1 MHGLYAA
8 LHQSNEWLKGI
19 GLENKDVVFGFLF
32 GVLAYFAQAIA
43 RGQAE
48 ARQRRDQLF
57 SVLTQLLDLKSQ
69 IAIVRAEAVN
79 TGESVTYAPRLRA
92 LAEQMTR
99 SAGRALELSD
109 GGVSLKNADDA
120 ALVAEGFGI
129 TDHPEADRLW
139 QAALKLAKDP
149 VRHFG
154 IHEAYMM
161 QLYDRYHL
169 AEAAQSFEVFRAALS
184 ANHAA
189 PDHLGRAF
197 YAQAI
202 REYSVG
208 LRTEGREHL
217 NSAWTAYAKSDNQVL
232 KNRRFT
238 EVNAALTQ
246 LGEPPLA
253 AA

>member
-1 MHGLYAA
+1 MDGLYAA
-8 LHQSNEWLKGI
+8 LQQSNEWLKGI

-48 ARQRRDQLF
+48 ARQKRDQLF

-69 IAIVRAEAVN
+69 IAIVRAEAVD

-92 LAEQMTR
+92 LADQMTR
-99 SAGRALELSD
+99 SAARALELSD
-109 GGVSLKNADDA
+109 GGALLQNADDA

-129 TDHPEADRLW
+129 TAHPETDRLW
-139 QAALKLAKDP
+139 EAALKLAKDP

-161 QLYDRYHL
+161 QLYDRYRL
-169 AEAAQSFEVFRAALS
+169 TEAAQSFERFRAALS
-184 ANHAA
+184 ANQAA
-189 PDHLGRAF
+189 ADHMGRAF

-208 LRTEGREHL
+208 LRIEGRDHL
-217 NSAWTAYAKSDNQVL
+217 EAAWAAYARSGNQAL
-232 KNRRFT
+232 KNRRFA

-246 LGEPPLA
+246 LGEAPLA

>member
-1 MHGLYAA
+1 MDGLYAA

-19 GLENKDVVFGFLF
+19 GLENKDLVFGFLF
-32 GVLAYFAQAIA
+32 GILAYFAQAIA

-48 ARQRRDQLF
+48 ARQKRDQLF
-57 SVLTQLLDLKSQ
+57 SVLTQLLELKSQ
-69 IAIVRAEAVN
+69 IAIVRAEAVD
-79 TGESVTYAPRLRA
+79 TGEGVTYAPRLRA
-92 LAEQMTR
+92 LADQMTR
-99 SAGRALELSD
+99 SAARALELS
-109 GGVSLKNADDA
+109 GAGALLKNADDA

-129 TDHPEADRLW
+129 TDHPETDRLW
-139 QAALKLAKDP
+139 EAALKLARDP

-161 QLYDRYHL
+161 QLYDRYRL
-169 AEAAQSFEVFRAALS
+169 VEAAQSFERFRAALS
-184 ANHAA
+184 ANQAA
-189 PDHLGRAF
+189 ADHMGRAF

-208 LRTEGREHL
+208 LRTEGRDHL
-217 NSAWTAYAKSDNQVL
+217 EAAWAAYAQSDNQAL
-232 KNRRFT
+232 KNRRFV

-246 LGEPPLA
+246 LGETPLA